1 QTCALPISG
10 VDRSGSFVLR
20 PGGVQSPPRELETPL
35 HLALVVEELSH
46 DRRFG
51 TWRDRVDRLPLARTV
66 LTGRKVGV
74 QQPRT
79 VELQRESSAH
89 RGLPWL
95 RNPQPTHTTVRRLPI
110 VPDRPMLRLVRGSCL
125 TRPTSHPPRIPGPQ
139 RFGVCAIGIGT
150 GRPA

>member
-1 QTCALPISG
+1 AVPVLGLAGGGEPCGMQQLAVRVVDDEGILPAVFGLDPLVVTGHRDYGTAAGERAAEHPVRRDRLHAG

-66 LTGRKVGV
+66 LTGR
-74 QQPRT
+74 
-79 VELQRESSAH
+79 
-89 RGLPWL
+89 
-95 RNPQPTHTTVRRLPI
+95 
-110 VPDRPMLRLVRGSCL
+110 
-125 TRPTSHPPRIPGPQ
+125 
-139 RFGVCAIGIGT
+139 
-150 GRPA
+150 